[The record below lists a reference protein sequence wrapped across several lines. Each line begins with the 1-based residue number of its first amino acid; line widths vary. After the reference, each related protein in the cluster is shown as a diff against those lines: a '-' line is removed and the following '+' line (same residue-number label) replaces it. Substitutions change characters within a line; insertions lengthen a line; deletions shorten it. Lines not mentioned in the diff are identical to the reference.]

1 MLHKKKIYQIYL
13 IGFFLTFGGLLFIV
27 KYQDK
32 NIDNEYVDVRVGKMS
47 LYSAGKSEAI
57 GITDSNGKLV
67 AGCHKFDCGYM
78 GYKKDEAKD
87 AVFILKNNR
96 VVEIYVEGEVKIR
109 ESDTL
114 IRDKLNYEFGILVF
128 AMGIFISIIG
138 YLMSRKI
145 NGE

>member
-1 MLHKKKIYQIYL
+1 MLNKKIIYQIYL
-13 IGFFLTFGGLLFIV
+13 TGFFLTFGGLLFV
-27 KYQDK
+27 VNYQDR
-32 NIDNEYVDVRVGKMS
+32 NIGNECIDVRVGKIS
-47 LYSAGKSEAI
+47 LYSAGKGEGI
-57 GITDSNGKLV
+57 GIVNSNGKLV
-67 AGCHKFDCGYM
+67 AGCNKFDCGYM